1 MAMIWSIGWK
11 NVWRNK
17 ARSLV
22 VIVAVILGIFGG
34 VMATGIMQGW
44 IVQRIHDGI
53 YNETSHVQIHHPDF
67 INNEE
72 IQYTIR
78 GYDTVISIL
87 DTMPGIVAWSP
98 RVQLFVMMQSDWAA
112 TGTML
117 YGVDPQQEKRVSEI
131 HLNMVEGEY
140 FEGDHRM
147 PSMVISSKTA
157 ENLKLRNYQVT
168 EEKLDSL
175 SSMGYSHELIK
186 KIEGIGKERFRAEK
200 DFKKVM
206 KNALNRKEYNENSS
220 ALVELFSFYR
230 IRSKVTVT
238 IQNKEGR
245 IVNSTFRV
253 RGIYKTNNSLFDG
266 MSVFVEKDDLN
277 AYTNLAENE
286 IHEIAVMCTDNET
299 GTHVAGMLSVL
310 LPGNSIL
317 SWRELTPELAMYTDF
332 SNIMGVI
339 YVGIILFALAFGII
353 NTMLMSVLERIK
365 ELGMLMAVGMNKK
378 RVFLMIMLESV
389 FLTLTGAVIGLAL
402 SAIIVEILSH
412 TGINFGLWAEGFE
425 AIGYAAIVYPVLTTG
440 NYISIMMLVILTG
453 IIASVWPARKAL
465 KLNPVEALRTD

>member
-1 MAMIWSIGWK
+1 MIWSIGWK

-44 IVQRIHDGI
+44 IVQRLHDGI
-53 YNETSHVQIHHPDF
+53 HNETSHIQIHHPDF

-78 GYDTVISIL
+78 EYDTVACIL
-87 DTMPGIVAWSP
+87 DTTPEIIAWSP
-98 RVQLFVMMQSDWAA
+98 RVQLFAMMQSDWAA

-117 YGVDPQQEKRVSEI
+117 YGVDPVQEKLVSEI
-131 HLNMVEGEY
+131 HLNIVEGQY
-140 FEGDHRM
+140 FDDDYRM

-157 ENLKLRNYQVT
+157 ENLKLLNYQVT

-175 SSMGYSHELIK
+175 LTMEFPKDLIK
-186 KIEGIGKERFRAEK
+186 KVESIGKKRFRTEK
-200 DFKKVM
+200 DFRKAL
-206 KNALNRKEYNENSS
+206 KNALGQKQFKEYGNT
-220 ALVELFSFYR
+220 LVDLFSFYR

-238 IQNKEGR
+238 LQNKDGR
-245 IVNSTFRV
+245 IVYATFRV
-253 RGIYKTNNSLFDG
+253 RGIYKTHNSLFDG
-266 MSVFVEKDDLN
+266 MSVFVRKDDLK
-277 AYTNLAENE
+277 AYTNLADNE
-286 IHEIAVMCTDNET
+286 VHEIAVLCTDKET
-299 GTHVAGMLSVL
+299 GTRVAKRLSGL
-310 LPGNSIL
+310 IPGNSVL

-332 SNIMGVI
+332 SNIMGLI

-353 NTMLMSVLERIK
+353 NTMLMSVLERVK

-378 RVFLMIMLESV
+378 RVFQMIMLESV
-389 FLTLTGAVIGLAL
+389 FLTLTGALIGLVV
-402 SAIIVEILSH
+402 SGITIEILSH
-412 TGINFGLWAEGFE
+412 TGINFGVWAEGFE
-425 AIGYAAIVYPVLTTG
+425 AIGYAAIVYPVVTTG
-440 NYISIMMLVILTG
+440 NYISMLLLVIITG